1 MTKFFD
7 GFGKRR
13 IFCKKCYG
21 SFLDNGGFSNFV
33 DQKTLLEFNPHVH
46 YNPRAVVRH
55 FG

>member
-1 MTKFFD
+1 MTRFFD

-21 SFLDNGGFSNFV
+21 SFLDNDTFGNFV
-33 DQKTLLEFNPHVH
+33 DQKNLMDFNSHVY
-46 YNPRAVVRH
+46 YNPRAVMRH